1 MHFLVFHLNRPM
13 GIPDYVFAAVE
24 RVILTLVGEL
34 VVMPMVVLGARVC
47 PVGVEGTLY
56 ALLMS
61 ISNIAG
67 VVSSEWGSLLTK
79 MFGVTA
85 VDFSALWKLML
96 VCHILDLIPILSVR
110 LVRDVTPETSI

>member
-1 MHFLVFHLNRPM
+1 MC
-13 GIPDYVFAAVE
+13 IPDYVFATVD
-24 RVILTLVGEL
+24 RIVLTLLCEFVI
-34 VVMPMVVLGARVC
+34 MPMVVLGARVC

-67 VVSSEWGSLLTK
+67 VVSSEWGSLLTN
-79 MFGVTA
+79 MFGVTS

-96 VCHILDLIPILSVR
+96 CWHLLDLIPIFSVR
-110 LVRDVTPETSI
+110 LVRNVTPETPI